1 MKRNLSSSAL
11 NLQAMTVAM
20 AATELK
26 IPFHLSIP
34 QSFRARIMERA
45 LKVYRFFTSFS
56 TPCRVEVY
64 VPFFKPF
71 KERRDVGP
79 LPSLCDEWR
88 RRAAASE

>member
-34 QSFRARIMERA
+34 QLFRERIMERA
-45 LKVYRFFTSFS
+45 LKVYRFF
-56 TPCRVEVY
+56 Y
-64 VPFFKPF
+64 FFFNAMP
-71 KERRDVGP
+71 G
-79 LPSLCDEWR
+79 
-88 RRAAASE
+88 